1 MEKVKNTWSK
11 KQTYEKVL
19 SIIGTTCAIS
29 IIILAPIQILGI
41 WNTAINIVEPLLGVL
56 MLIQT
61 IQNWKKSKGT
71 AILSLLAT
79 ILIFLFLIELIFDF
93 LFLFAILQPL
103 FKILI
108 YYITFL
114 YLLYILLLFFSIYFV
129 VNVGICILFDIKK
142 HNLFDYAI

>member
-79 ILIFLFLIELIFDF
+79 ILIFLFLIFTLLI
-93 LFLFAILQPL
+93 
-103 FKILI
+103 K
-108 YYITFL
+108 
-114 YLLYILLLFFSIYFV
+114 
-129 VNVGICILFDIKK
+129 
-142 HNLFDYAI
+142 